1 MARFRKIALLADE
14 VDAGS
19 DAVEMTDEAIGA
31 AVADPAGPVADVAD
45 SSAQMEADNEEIAET
60 AESAEALDQV
70 GDTLEQAV
78 ENGEG
83 IPPVAAEAIRIL
95 ASRIGAR
102 HGLQVGGLNI
112 ASESFKSKTGR
123 VQATRIAMESVKQW
137 AKDLWK
143 MIVKAYEKTIEWFKK
158 WWNKF
163 FDAATKLKDRA
174 EEIEKAAKSKAS
186 NPKPYTRGIMVE
198 VGEWGTH
205 LQSAKGDMTPQVIV
219 STTSNLITRYED
231 WVNKLTAAVTAS
243 LTALPALMEAP
254 NNFDSLI
261 KPVLPK
267 IGVGSVMK
275 NADGELP
282 DGMEVTGERFLF
294 GGKMLYVKMFSSTA
308 SSEDIK
314 DNIGSM
320 KIWIDEVNG
329 FRDTAMVEFEPVQ
342 MEDIKVIAG
351 GVKALAVKLIDNKN
365 DASKLEANVK
375 KIKDRAAKLASKAEE
390 DDDGDNIRAAGA
402 AARAMLSMSS
412 SGMSQIRSL
421 FLTTGNALL
430 SFCQASLAL
439 VGKKKDSEKK

>member
-19 DAVEMTDEAIGA
+19 DAVEMTDEAIDA

-60 AESAEALDQV
+60 AESAEALEQV
-70 GDTLEQAV
+70 GDTLEGAV
-78 ENGEG
+78 ESGEG

-112 ASESFKSKTGR
+112 ASESFKSKSNR

-174 EEIEKAAKSKAS
+174 EEIEKSAKSKAS
-186 NPKPYTRGIMVE
+186 NPTNVAKVPLEI
-198 VGEWGTH
+198 GEWGTH
-205 LQSAKGDMTPQVIV
+205 LQDKNGNINAAKIANDSKNLTGAYTSFVRSFTLKVQVG
-219 STTSNLITRYED
+219 LG
-231 WVNKLTAAVTAS
+231 KL
-243 LTALPALMEAP
+243 PELMDNPET
-254 NNFDSLI
+254 FDTNI
-261 KPVLPK
+261 KTIIPDFSD
-267 IGVGSVMK
+267 GSVVK

-282 DGMEVTGERFLF
+282 DGMEVKGIELVY
-294 GGKMLYVKMFSSTA
+294 GGKTLYCKGFSETA
-308 SSEDIK
+308 SSEDYK
-314 DNIGSM
+314 DNVGSM
-320 KIWIDEVNG
+320 KIWVDETKG
-329 FRDTAMVEFEPVQ
+329 FKDITIVEMPAIAPAEV
-342 MEDIKVIAG
+342 KVIAG
-351 GVKALAVKLIDNKN
+351 HIKELAIAMIDNKN
-365 DASKLEANVK
+365 DASKLETNCS
-375 KIKDRAAKLASKAEE
+375 KIKDRAAKLAGKAEE

-402 AARAMLSMSS
+402 AARAMLGVAS
-412 SGMSQIRSL
+412 SGMSQIRSYYMS
-421 FLTTGNALL
+421 TGNAVLTA
-430 SFCQASLAL
+430 CQASLAL
-439 VGKKKDSEKK
+439 IGKKKDSEKK